1 MVVEREVSYMQ
12 ENCKHVKD
20 TSLGV
25 GVQLGCLLNQ

>member
-25 GVQLGCLLNQ
+25 GDMIVNYRY